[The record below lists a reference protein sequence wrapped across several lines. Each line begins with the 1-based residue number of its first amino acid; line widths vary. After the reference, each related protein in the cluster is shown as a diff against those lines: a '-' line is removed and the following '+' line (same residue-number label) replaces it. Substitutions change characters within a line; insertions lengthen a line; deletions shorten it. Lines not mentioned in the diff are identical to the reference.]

1 MIWKQNYSDPCDW
14 IKWTVQQNTEKIRAR
29 SKNERLCSTQRC
41 NPVQG
46 SPIAI
51 IGGSGFGFDALLF
64 LFRMIISS
72 SREVW
77 IENIVS
83 YWTLECQLYF
93 VLTYSIRVRS
103 ITQDNWKSVQPSIKL
118 KSFRFV
124 NLITMRHNGATLP
137 DIVGDEAWVKFDNQL
152 KSKRACKL
160 PKWFFKDKT
169 IKLGPDTNGTHF
181 CKVWRNSQIEQ

>member
-14 IKWTVQQNTEKIRAR
+14 IKWTVQQNTEKIRTR

-51 IGGSGFGFDALLF
+51 IGGSGFGLDALLF
-64 LFRMIISS
+64 HSRMIISS

-83 YWTLECQLYF
+83 YWTLECQLFF
-93 VLTYSIRVRS
+93 VLTCSIRIRS
-103 ITQDNWKSVQPSIKL
+103 ITQDNWKSVQPGIKL

-160 PKWFFKDKT
+160 PNWFFKDKT
-169 IKLGPDTNGTHF
+169 IKLGPDDNGMKGLF
-181 CKVWRNSQIEQ
+181 FFE

>member
-64 LFRMIISS
+64 LSRMIISS

-83 YWTLECQLYF
+83 YWTLECQLSF
-93 VLTYSIRVRS
+93 VLTYSIRIRS

-160 PKWFFKDKT
+160 PNWFFKDKT
-169 IKLGPDTNGTHF
+169 IKLGPDDNGMKGLKFFSCELTY
-181 CKVWRNSQIEQ
+181 N